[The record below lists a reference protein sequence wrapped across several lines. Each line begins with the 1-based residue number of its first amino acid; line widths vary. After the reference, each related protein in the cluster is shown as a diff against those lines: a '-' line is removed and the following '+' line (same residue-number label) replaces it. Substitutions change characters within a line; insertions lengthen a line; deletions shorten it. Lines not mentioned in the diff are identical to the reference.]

1 MKRLA
6 LLSILAA
13 STVFAQTATSEFQL
27 WNAVMA
33 TPQLGKDTPA
43 FSLWFDGHA
52 RRGPDNTVLIVRPGV
67 GVQVLP
73 WLSVWGGYAWV
84 PTMAD
89 GVDDVVNEHRAWQQV
104 LLQTETSFRLNLQS
118 RTRVEERFH
127 ERGGEVGV
135 RLRQFFRVSWRPSV
149 DVPIGALVSD
159 ELFIG
164 LNSTVWGQPAG
175 IDQNRLFVGPFFQ
188 LTPWARIEAGYLFV
202 YLDRANDRLLHNVSV
217 LAVFNP
223 RF

>member
-6 LLSILAA
+6 LISVLVASSALA
-13 STVFAQTATSEFQL
+13 QTSEFQV
-27 WNAVMA
+27 WNAVLA
-33 TPQLGKDTPA
+33 TPQLSKETPA
-43 FSLWFDGHA
+43 LSLWLDVHA
-52 RRGPDNTVLIVRPGV
+52 RRGGENTVMIVRPGV
-67 GVQVLP
+67 GVQLLP
-73 WLSVWGGYAWV
+73 WLSLWAGYAWI
-84 PTMAD
+84 PTFPD
-89 GVDDVVNEHRAWQQV
+89 GSDDVVNEHRAWQQV

-135 RLRQFFRVSWRPSV
+135 RLRQLFRVSWRPSA

-202 YLDRANDRLLHNVSV
+202 YLDRATDRLLHTFSV

-223 RF
+223 KF